1 MTVIVGIAN
10 GTNVYIGGDRGVSDD
25 ETILSL
31 YRPKVHINNGWL
43 FGYSGSLGIGQLME
57 LIDMPEVDKDTDVY
71 KVLRTDVVTHMR
83 NAIDLYSVSNAETA
97 SDFLVGIN
105 GRLFEMN
112 TADWSVAEIEETSI
126 GSGSSYALGSLY
138 TTKEFPAGP
147 EYRIN
152 LAIESAIRYSPSC
165 QGGVD
170 VLYT

>member
-10 GTNVYIGGDRGVSDD
+10 KDKVYIGGDRGVSDD

-31 YRPKVHINNGWL
+31 CRPKVHINNGWL

-57 LIDMPEVDKDTDVY
+57 IIDMPEVDKDTDVY
-71 KVLRTDVVTHMR
+71 KVLRTDVVSNMR

-97 SDFLVGIN
+97 SDFLVGIS

-112 TADWSVAEIEETSI
+112 TTDWSVAEIEETSI

-138 TTKEFPAGP
+138 TTKDFPATP
-147 EYRIN
+147 EFRIN
-152 LAIESAIRYSPSC
+152 MAIEAAIKYSPSC
-165 QGGVD
+165 QGWVD